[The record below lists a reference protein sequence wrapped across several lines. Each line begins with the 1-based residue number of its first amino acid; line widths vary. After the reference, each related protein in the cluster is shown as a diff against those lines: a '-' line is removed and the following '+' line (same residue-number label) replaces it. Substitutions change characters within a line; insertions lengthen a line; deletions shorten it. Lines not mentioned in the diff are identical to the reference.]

1 MFTSKKFEIIQN
13 VRLMAV
19 IGTGC
24 VGVLATSYTVASLL
38 RYFSVKQDSL
48 SDLTATL
55 LGGVALG
62 LLITAL
68 LCVLIFQAFSFFET
82 ATLPQ
87 AIRLNEAMRLL
98 HAKTNSESLAT
109 LKFYRIAVYRT
120 QAMLGD
126 GVEQDIPC
134 KRIVTFLS
142 PLFFR
147 TDQNHALG
155 SNNYCCD
162 YSQIETIIAANK
174 SNWGSAVEQTSEIPV
189 EVIALER
196 KIDDLQAKLKERTSN
211 YTAATGRE
219 GRLKIS
225 MEKVETHMAIL
236 VELASH
242 VTSTVKPPYNITE
255 GKIRDKY
262 LAIAKAYGV
271 DEAPPTYIEIFR
283 KNMPAD
289 IINWGGAPKQGK

>member
-1 MFTSKKFEIIQN
+1 
-13 VRLMAV
+13 MAV

-62 LLITAL
+62 LLFTAL
-68 LCVLIFQAFSFFET
+68 LCIFIFQAFSFFET

-98 HAKTNSESLAT
+98 HAKTNPESLAT
-109 LKFYRIAVYRT
+109 LKFYGIAVYRT

-126 GVEQDIPC
+126 GVEQNIPC
-134 KRIVTFLS
+134 KRIATFLS

-162 YSQIETIIAANK
+162 YSQIEAIIAANK
-174 SNWGSAVEQTSEIPV
+174 SNWGSALEQTTEIPA

-196 KIDDLQAKLKERTSN
+196 KVDDLKTKLKKRT
-211 YTAATGRE
+211 YEFTAATGRE
-219 GRLKIS
+219 AILKKS
-225 MEKVETHMAIL
+225 LKTVETHMAIL

-242 VTSTVKPPYNITE
+242 VTSTVKPPYNISG

-262 LAIAKAYGV
+262 LAIAKVHGV